1 MTRTQPRIPIVNI
14 NWIFGEQGPSSTDV
28 QLRTLY
34 CFMEML
40 SGSPRGGFGENLLG
54 VIMVGNGILLEG
66 GEQNLVQAETY
77 HTLDN
82 LKPL

>member
-1 MTRTQPRIPIVNI
+1 MTRIQSRIPIVNI
-14 NWIFGEQGPSSTDV
+14 NWVFDEQGPSSTDV

-34 CFMEML
+34 CVMEML

-66 GEQNLVQAETY
+66 GEQNLAQAETY

>member
-1 MTRTQPRIPIVNI
+1 MC
-14 NWIFGEQGPSSTDV
+14 SYA
-28 QLRTLY
+28 LY
-34 CFMEML
+34 IALWKCCLAAHEWPNRL
-40 SGSPRGGFGENLLG
+40 EGGFGENLLG

-66 GEQNLVQAETY
+66 GEQNLAQAEKY

>member
-1 MTRTQPRIPIVNI
+1 MSKVLLALMC
-14 NWIFGEQGPSSTDV
+14 SYA
-28 QLRTLY
+28 LY
-34 CFMEML
+34 IALWKCFLAAHERPNRL
-40 SGSPRGGFGENLLG
+40 KGGFGENLLG

-66 GEQNLVQAETY
+66 GEQNLAQAEKY